1 MQSFGWTVTYEHV
14 SPECVVSSQSQ
25 GHGEGDL
32 YGHGKAG
39 YEDLER
45 RGPGEAARGLIFNG
59 CV

>member
-1 MQSFGWTVTYEHV
+1 M
-14 SPECVVSSQSQ
+14 SPKCIVSSQSQ

-45 RGPGEAARGLIFNG
+45 RGPGEAARGPYIQWL
-59 CV
+59 CVRAK